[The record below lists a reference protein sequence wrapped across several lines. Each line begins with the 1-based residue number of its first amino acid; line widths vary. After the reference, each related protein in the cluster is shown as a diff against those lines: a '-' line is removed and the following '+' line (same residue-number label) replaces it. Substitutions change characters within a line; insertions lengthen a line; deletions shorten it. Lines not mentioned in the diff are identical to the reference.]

1 LIKPGAISFLDKTV
15 VYAYISFEW
24 SMAKATILKQPEG
37 GEALAMNFITISEM
51 LGTNG
56 ETIARKVARIIQYPF
71 YGKEELFK
79 AAEAMGLF
87 QDIKDVQI
95 KNPPLLEKLLSD
107 RPKIYLDRFQSVI
120 YEVAKKGNALFF
132 GKGSTILLRS
142 FDCALHVLVIGSTE
156 KRIQRV
162 TETNHV
168 EREVAEKMVQTSDH
182 EKRGFLR
189 YAFDQ
194 NWPDP
199 LLYDLTV
206 NTDMLNIDTAVKIIV
221 EAAKA
226 EEIKACGVEAVKLLG
241 KFSLQ
246 RKIESALL
254 EAGIMSSHLFFKVE
268 DTDSVRLF
276 GSVGSSA
283 EKKEVVKLLQ
293 AIEDIKNIRDDLTIL
308 TMR

>member
-1 LIKPGAISFLDKTV
+1 
-15 VYAYISFEW
+15 
-24 SMAKATILKQPEG
+24 
-37 GEALAMNFITISEM
+37 MNFITISEM

-56 ETIARKVARIIQYPF
+56 ETIARKVAKIMDYPF

-79 AAEAMGLF
+79 AADEMGLL
-87 QDIKDVQI
+87 QGVKEVQL
-95 KNPPLLEKLLSD
+95 KNPSLLEKLLSD
-107 RPKIYLDRFQSVI
+107 QPKIYLDRFQSVI

-132 GKGSTILLRS
+132 GKGSTFLLGS
-142 FDCALHVLVIGSTE
+142 FDCALHVLVIGSME

-162 TETNHV
+162 METNHV
-168 EREVAEKMVQTSDH
+168 GREVAEKMVQTSDH
-182 EKRGFLR
+182 EKRGFIR
-189 YAFDQ
+189 YAFDED
-194 NWPDP
+194 WPNP
-199 LLYDLTV
+199 LLYVLTL
-206 NTDMLNIDTAVKIIV
+206 NTDTLTIDTAVKIIV

-226 EEIKACGVEAVKLLG
+226 DEIKACGVEAVKSLG

-254 EAGIMSSHLFFKVE
+254 EAGIMSPHVFFKIE

-283 EKKEVVKLLQ
+283 EKKEVMEILKE
-293 AIEDIKNIRDDLTIL
+293 IKDIKKIKDDLAVL

>member
-1 LIKPGAISFLDKTV
+1 
-15 VYAYISFEW
+15 
-24 SMAKATILKQPEG
+24 
-37 GEALAMNFITISEM
+37 MNFVTISEM

-56 ETIARKVARIIQYPF
+56 ERIAREVAKTMDFPF

-79 AAEAMGLF
+79 AADEMGLLHG
-87 QDIKDVQI
+87 IEEVQM
-95 KNPPLLEKLLSD
+95 KSPTLLEKFFSD
-107 RPKIYLDRFQSVI
+107 QPKIYLDRFQSVI

-142 FDCALHVLVIGSTE
+142 FSCALHVLVIGSME

-162 TETNHV
+162 METNHV

-182 EKRGFLR
+182 EKRGFIR
-189 YAFDQ
+189 YAFDED
-194 NWPDP
+194 WPNP
-199 LLYDLTV
+199 LLYHLTL
-206 NTDMLNIDTAVKIIV
+206 NTDTLTIGTAVKIIID
-221 EAAKA
+221 AAKA
-226 EEIKACGVEAVKLLG
+226 EEIKACGIDAVKLLG

-246 RKIESALL
+246 RRIESALL
-254 EAGIMSSHLFFKVE
+254 EAGIMSPHLFFEVE

-283 EKKEVVKLLQ
+283 EKKEVMEILKE
-293 AIEDIKNIRDDLTIL
+293 IKDIKKIKDDIAIL